1 MLIMNEYE
9 HYMLVKSYVL
19 YMLVIRIKRMHTI
32 DIFCSYLST
41 FWIFS
46 SLSTKYTSLN
56 NAVNGCD
63 TRCINYSNHKSAMHM
78 SVPKVPDWSAALNQ
92 C

>member
-19 YMLVIRIKRMHTI
+19 YMLVLRNIYQRFRYFTP
-32 DIFCSYLST
+32 
-41 FWIFS
+41 
-46 SLSTKYTSLN
+46 STKYTSLN

>member
-1 MLIMNEYE
+1 MGLLKPKSKFYVDYEYILALYVSNE
-9 HYMLVKSYVL
+9 L
-19 YMLVIRIKRMHTI
+19 YPPIVSVHIYQRFRYFTP
-32 DIFCSYLST
+32 
-41 FWIFS
+41 
-46 SLSTKYTSLN
+46 STKYSSLN